1 MPIPVLIEG
10 RLTIPAICA
19 PMFLISGPELVSAC
33 CTAGMVGS
41 FPALNARSSTELDE
55 WLTALNLDLKKFQ
68 REFPETPCAPFA
80 VNLILHPSNL
90 RREADLQILIQH
102 RVPLIITSLGNP
114 SEVVDATRSYGGL
127 VFSDVIHSNHA
138 RKAIDSGADG
148 IIVVASGAGGHAGT
162 QSAFSLV
169 REVREFWDGP
179 LVLGGSISDGT
190 ALRAAEVLGADL
202 GYIGTRFIASDE
214 SLATEAY
221 KQMLIEATVTDIVYT
236 AEVSGTSANFLRAS
250 LTQQNNSEA
259 PARPWVDAWSAG
271 HGVALINDIVPAAIL
286 VRRLAAEYQ
295 RACQLP
301 VSKACY

>member
-1 MPIPVLIEG
+1 MPIPVLLKG

-19 PMFLISGPELVSAC
+19 PMFLISGPELVYAC

-41 FPALNARSSTELDE
+41 FPALNARSSSKLDE
-55 WLTALNLDLKKFQ
+55 WLTILNLDLKKYQ
-68 REFPETPCAPFA
+68 CESPCTPCAPFA
-80 VNLILHPSNL
+80 VNLILHPSNV

-114 SEVVDATRSYGGL
+114 SKIVDATRSYGGL
-127 VFSDVIHSNHA
+127 VFSDVIHSTHA

-148 IIVVASGAGGHAGT
+148 IIVVANGAGGHAGT

-169 REVREFWDGP
+169 REIREFWDGP
-179 LVLGGSISDGT
+179 LVLGGAISDGA

-221 KQMLIEATVTDIVYT
+221 KKKLIEATVEDIVYT
-236 AEVSGTSANFLRAS
+236 SEVSGTPANFLRAT
-250 LTQQNNSEA
+250 LIQDKGET
-259 PARPWVDAWSAG
+259 PPRPWLEAWSAG
-271 HGVALINDIVPAAIL
+271 HGVALIKDIVPASTL
-286 VRRLAAEYQ
+286 VRRLAAEYHK
-295 RACQLP
+295 ACQLP
-301 VSKACY
+301 ISNACY